1 MKLQYVNDISEQNQ
15 KALNEYLD
23 YTRSLK
29 TKEFSNIEKLKQ
41 DKIQHL
47 ALKSRAKSQ
56 KIKGRSKAVYMP
68 KAGYDKETEE
78 HINSSDSIITSEQLQ
93 EMIDLRDNYKNLE
106 SKNLEN
112 LEEAKSQYYSLL
124 DKSKEEMKNKNDKSK

>member
-1 MKLQYVNDISEQNQ
+1 
-15 KALNEYLD
+15 
-23 YTRSLK
+23 
-29 TKEFSNIEKLKQ
+29 
-41 DKIQHL
+41 
-47 ALKSRAKSQ
+47 
-56 KIKGRSKAVYMP
+56 MP
-68 KAGYDKETEE
+68 KTGNNKETEE
-78 HINSSDSIITSEQLQ
+78 NINSSDSIITSEQLQ